1 MRFSGGRLSG
11 VGEGGD
17 IHVNFRPILNKTIF
31 WSRMSIVIVDKVVTK
46 FPTPQSHINTIK
58 VDSVRIFKYGCQNPA
73 RKFYNNCSKIVVF
86 GFGVSTMRRPSVDRS
101 QALGTPTTKKSPTPT
116 PIERRKTAVKYK
128 YCIYIQV
135 TFYIFFFWEKN
146 IVNIL
151 YFSILYIFFIQL
163 NYNKQAYWYLSV
175 SDFLTSFYHCF
186 INLLDFSIKNF
197 R

>member
-1 MRFSGGRLSG
+1 
-11 VGEGGD
+11 
-17 IHVNFRPILNKTIF
+17 
-31 WSRMSIVIVDKVVTK
+31 MSIVIVDKVVTK

-116 PIERRKTAVKYK
+116 PIKRRKTAVKYK

-135 TFYIFFFWEKN
+135 TFYIFFFLREKHCEHSVFFYSIYFFYSAKLQQTGVLIFVSFRFFN
-146 IVNIL
+146 IIL
-151 YFSILYIFFIQL
+151 SL
-163 NYNKQAYWYLSV
+163 
-175 SDFLTSFYHCF
+175 FY
-186 INLLDFSIKNF
+186 
-197 R
+197 

>member
-1 MRFSGGRLSG
+1 MRLSGGRLSG

-101 QALGTPTTKKSPTPT
+101 QALGTPTTKKSPTPN

-135 TFYIFFFWEKN
+135 TFYIFFSERKTLWTFC
-146 IVNIL
+146 IFL
-151 YFSILYIFFIQL
+151 FYIFFYSAKLQQTGVFIFVSFRFF
-163 NYNKQAYWYLSV
+163 NIILS
-175 SDFLTSFYHCF
+175 LFY
-186 INLLDFSIKNF
+186 
-197 R
+197 

>member
-1 MRFSGGRLSG
+1 
-11 VGEGGD
+11 
-17 IHVNFRPILNKTIF
+17 
-31 WSRMSIVIVDKVVTK
+31 MSIVIVDKVVTK

-101 QALGTPTTKKSPTPT
+101 QALGTPTTKKSPTPN

-135 TFYIFFFWEKN
+135 TFYIFFSERKT
-146 IVNIL
+146 L
-151 YFSILYIFFIQL
+151 
-163 NYNKQAYWYLSV
+163 
-175 SDFLTSFYHCF
+175 
-186 INLLDFSIKNF
+186 
-197 R
+197 